1 MKHAMFYHHLR
12 NELWKLFGKK
22 RTYIGFGAFLLS
34 QNAMLLTFRF
44 THWQGQVERTLSG
57 NGYLAQEYISALT
70 VALMMLMPQILLL
83 MPLYTSLVGG
93 DLVAK
98 EAEDGTLRMILSRP
112 ITRVRLLLVKWLAG
126 VVFAAVLVL
135 VLGGTALMFAS
146 CWFPW
151 KGMFVFSMWP
161 ERIFNVMSA
170 SEGLRLYV
178 LSHLLMT
185 LNASIIVGLAFMF
198 SCFNMK
204 PAAAT
209 ILALSFLFINL
220 VMEHIPFFES
230 YQHWFLP
237 YHMRVWLLTYAEPVP
252 WPRVVGSVSVLL
264 GVLTTTFLVGASAF
278 QARDIKS

>member
-1 MKHAMFYHHLR
+1 MFYHHLR

-44 THWQGQVERTLSG
+44 THWQQEVERTLAG

-70 VALMMLMPQILLL
+70 VALVMLIPQIMLL

-112 ITRVRLLLVKWLAG
+112 ITRFRLLFVKWLAG
-126 VVFAAVLVL
+126 VVFSAVLVL
-135 VLGGTALMFAS
+135 ALGGTALLFARM
-146 CWFPW
+146 WFPW
-151 KGMFVFSMWP
+151 KGMFVMSVFP
-161 ERIFNVMSA
+161 ERIFNVLSA
-170 SEGLRLYV
+170 EQGFQLYIWA
-178 LSHLLMT
+178 HLLMT
-185 LNASIIVGLAFMF
+185 LNASIILGLAFMF

-220 VMEHIPFFES
+220 VMEHIPFFEK

-237 YHMRVWLLTYAEPVP
+237 YHMRVWLLTFADPVP
-252 WPRVVGSVSVLL
+252 WARLIGSVGILAAVAL
-264 GVLTTTFLVGASAF
+264 TTFLIGASAF

>member
-1 MKHAMFYHHLR
+1 
-12 NELWKLFGKK
+12 
-22 RTYIGFGAFLLS
+22 
-34 QNAMLLTFRF
+34 ML
-44 THWQGQVERTLSG
+44 V
-57 NGYLAQEYISALT
+57 
-70 VALMMLMPQILLL
+70 PQILLL
-83 MPLYTSLVGG
+83 MPLYTALVGG

-98 EAEDGTLRMILSRP
+98 QAEDGTLRMILSRP
-112 ITRVRLLLVKWLAG
+112 ITRFRLLLVKWMAG

-135 VLGGTALMFAS
+135 ALGGTALLFARF
-146 CWFPW
+146 WFPW
-151 KGMFVFSMWP
+151 QGMFVFAMFP
-161 ERIFNVMSA
+161 ERIFNLLSPGQA
-170 SEGLRLYV
+170 LELYV
-178 LSHLLMT
+178 WAHLLMT

-237 YHMRVWLLTYAEPVP
+237 YHMRVWLLIFADPVP
-252 WPRVVGSVSVLL
+252 WLRLAGSVTILL
-264 GVLTTTFLVGASAF
+264 AVSLTTFLIGVAAF